1 MPLSINTNM
10 AATRASFYLSKNNNM
25 LQRSLDRLSSGK
37 RINNSSDDA
46 GGLAVS
52 MKMQGT
58 IDRLSGA
65 DKNIG
70 NAISFLQVQDG
81 ILESAGNIVSRMGEL
96 KGLHGDVLKNTTD
109 KATYDAEFK
118 DLQVQ
123 LYQISQTQF
132 NGVSLFGDVHDPT
145 VVGGK
150 PKTSMIFG
158 SEDFGT
164 PIALQSNGK
173 LDVFTTADGSSG
185 SSVAIHKSLL
195 RSAMTISAWS
205 SDGAGAGNTSF
216 GNSAAYAE
224 RETTASNALATG
236 SKIRSFAAFQ
246 ASEAFSLD
254 ILNTSVFTTA
264 LENIATLRAENG
276 GQVSR
281 LQYAQEDVLAQK
293 TNLEAANGRIMD
305 VDIARESTE
314 LAKYNVLVQAS
325 ASMVAQ
331 ASVSTDVALMLLR

>member
-10 AATRASFYLSKNNNM
+10 AATRASNYLSKNNAM
-25 LQRSLDRLSSGK
+25 LQRSLDRLSSGN
-37 RINNSSDDA
+37 RINNSYDDA

-58 IDRLSGA
+58 IDRLTGA
-65 DKNIG
+65 ESNIG

-96 KGLHGDVLKNTTD
+96 KGLYGDVLKNATD
-109 KATYDAEFK
+109 KATYDAEFE

-123 LYQISQTQF
+123 LFQIAQTQF
-132 NGVSLFGDVHDPT
+132 NGVS
-145 VVGGK
+145 
-150 PKTSMIFG
+150 M
-158 SEDFGT
+158 FGT
-164 PIALQSNGK
+164 DSNKTTGNVATGVFNSGNSEGVNNKTQS
-173 LDVFTTADGSSG
+173 VFTTADGSSG
-185 SSVAIHKSLL
+185 SSVSISQTLL
-195 RSAMTISAWS
+195 LSALTINAHDGDKDNSVTYASRTTDPTKTVGATAGTTSANW
-205 SDGAGAGNTSF
+205 
-216 GNSAAYAE
+216 
-224 RETTASNALATG
+224 
-236 SKIRSFAAFQ
+236 SFAASQ
-246 ASEAFSLD
+246 SSEAFSLAV
-254 ILNTSVFTTA
+254 LNTSVFTTA

-314 LAKYNVLVQAS
+314 LAKYNILVQAS

>member
-65 DKNIG
+65 ESNIG

-96 KGLHGDVLKNTTD
+96 KGLYGDVLKNTTD

-158 SEDFGT
+158 SEDFGS

-185 SSVAIHKSLL
+185 SSVAIHKALL
-195 RSAMTISAWS
+195 LSAMTIDADSAS
-205 SDGAGAGNTSF
+205 GKF
-216 GNSAAYAE
+216 GNSAAYGD
-224 RETTASNALATG
+224 RTTNPATLLGAAAG
-236 SKIRSFAAFQ
+236 SGGTNWSFAASQ
-246 ASEAFSLD
+246 SSEAFSLAL
-254 ILNTSVFTTA
+254 LNTSVFSTA
-264 LENIATLRAENG
+264 LENIATLRANNG

-281 LQYAQEDVLAQK
+281 LQYAQEDVMAQK

-314 LAKYNVLVQAS
+314 LAKYNILVQAS

>member
-25 LQRSLDRLSSGK
+25 LQQSLDRLSSGK

-58 IDRLSGA
+58 IDRLTGA
-65 DKNIG
+65 ESNIG

-96 KGLHGDVLKNTTD
+96 KGLYGDVLKNTTD
-109 KATYDAEFK
+109 KATYDAEFA

-132 NGVSLFGDVHDPT
+132 NGVSLFGDESDGSGAGAT
-145 VVGGK
+145 V
-150 PKTSMIFG
+150 SMVFDAENYASG
-158 SEDFGT
+158 AVPLPAE
-164 PIALQSNGK
+164 GK
-173 LDVFTTADGSSG
+173 LDVYTTADGSSG
-185 SSVAIHKSLL
+185 SSVAIHKALL
-195 RSAMTISAWS
+195 LSAMTISAWS
-205 SDGAGAGNTSF
+205 SDGAGAGNSSF
-216 GNSAAYAE
+216 GNSAAYE
-224 RETTASNALATG
+224 DRETTATTALGTG
-236 SKIRSFAAFQ
+236 SRIRSFAAFQ
-246 ASEAFSLD
+246 SSEAFSLAL
-254 ILNTSVFTTA
+254 LNTSVFSTA
-264 LENIATLRAENG
+264 LENIATLRASNG

-314 LAKYNVLVQAS
+314 LAKYNILVQAS